1 MSEGNDDAAR
11 LIAHLLVT
19 RAVPR
24 QHPLAQRALLDIDF
38 RDEVERRLAA
48 AGLRLLA
55 NPFADHLAVALTF
68 DAEQAVFGQGT
79 NWINNNFGLAKD
91 GVALLVLLW
100 ALIVLPK
107 RERQWSR
114 QTDDQSA
121 QQNDMF
127 GAAKPLAASTDAS
140 RGISEAT
147 LRADYASAAGGWTRI
162 NMNLGTLSRLGF
174 IERRN
179 KIIHEGPLLD
189 LAFDYE
195 QLAPRIINGALGDLL
210 AGKSAAS
217 EPPVA
222 RVPTGTQRAG
232 ADDTANTAAPGT
244 ESLLKAAAAALKL
257 GDD

>member
-1 MSEGNDDAAR
+1 MSEHTSESEQGGDAAH
-11 LIAHLLVT
+11 LIAQLLAART
-19 RAVPR
+19 LSRK
-24 QHPLAQRALLDIDF
+24 HPLAQRALLDLDF
-38 RDEVERRLAA
+38 RAEVERRLAA
-48 AGLRLLA
+48 TGLRLLA

-114 QTDDQSA
+114 QSPDGTDQP
-121 QQNDMF
+121 DMF
-127 GAAKPLAASTDAS
+127 GAGKPLTAITDAS

-147 LRADYASAAGGWTRI
+147 LRADYANAAGGWTRI
-162 NMNLGTLSRLGF
+162 GMNLGILSRLGF

-179 KIIHEGPLLD
+179 KIIYEGALLD

-210 AGKSAAS
+210 AGKSAAGETQPS
-217 EPPVA
+217 KSHEDNTPPTRPQSTDALV
-222 RVPTGTQRAG
+222 
-232 ADDTANTAAPGT
+232 
-244 ESLLKAAAAALKL
+244 KAAADALNL
-257 GDD
+257 RPD

>member
-1 MSEGNDDAAR
+1 MSEAGDRCDDAAR
-11 LIAHLLVT
+11 LIAQLLAT
-19 RAVPR
+19 RVVPR
-24 QHPLAQRALLDIDF
+24 KHPLAQRALLDIDF

-55 NPFADHLAVALTF
+55 NPFADHLGIALQF
-68 DAEQAVFGQGT
+68 DAEQAVFGQGAV
-79 NWINNNFGLAKD
+79 WLNNNFGLARD

-107 RERQWSR
+107 RERQWAR
-114 QTDDQSA
+114 QPDN
-121 QQNDMF
+121 QNDMF
-127 GAAKPLAASTDAS
+127 GAAKPLPASADAT

-147 LRADYASAAGGWTRI
+147 LRADYAHAAGGWTRI
-162 NMNLGTLSRLGF
+162 NMNLGILSRLGF

-179 KIIHEGPLLD
+179 KIIYEGPLLD

-210 AGKSAAS
+210 AGKATANELPPARVGAGDTASAAS
-217 EPPVA
+217 PSTDALV
-222 RVPTGTQRAG
+222 
-232 ADDTANTAAPGT
+232 
-244 ESLLKAAAAALKL
+244 KAAADALKL

>member
-1 MSEGNDDAAR
+1 MSEHTSESEQGGDAAH
-11 LIAHLLVT
+11 LIAQLLAART
-19 RAVPR
+19 LSRK
-24 QHPLAQRALLDIDF
+24 HPLAQRALLDLDF
-38 RDEVERRLAA
+38 RAEVERRLAA
-48 AGLRLLA
+48 TGLRLLA

-114 QTDDQSA
+114 QSPDGTDQP
-121 QQNDMF
+121 DMF
-127 GAAKPLAASTDAS
+127 GAGKPLSAITDAS

-147 LRADYASAAGGWTRI
+147 LRADYANAAGGWTRI
-162 NMNLGTLSRLGF
+162 GMNLGILSRLGF

-179 KIIHEGPLLD
+179 KIIYEGALLD

-195 QLAPRIINGALGDLL
+195 QLAPRIINGALGELL
-210 AGKSAAS
+210 AGKTTAS
-217 EPPVA
+217 ETPPPKHA
-222 RVPTGTQRAG
+222 EGDATPTGLQS
-232 ADDTANTAAPGT
+232 T
-244 ESLLKAAAAALKL
+244 EALVKAAADALNL
-257 GDD
+257 RPD

>member
-1 MSEGNDDAAR
+1 MSESSDDAAR
-11 LIAHLLVT
+11 LIAQLLAT

-114 QTDDQSA
+114 QADDQST

-127 GAAKPLAASTDAS
+127 GAAKPLAASVDAS

-179 KIIHEGPLLD
+179 KIIYEGPLLD

-195 QLAPRIINGALGDLL
+195 QLAPRIINGALGELL

-217 EPPVA
+217 EPPPA
-222 RVPTGTQRAG
+222 RVPGGPHRAG
-232 ADDTANTAAPGT
+232 TSDTASAAPPST
-244 ESLLKAAAAALKL
+244 EALVKAAADALKL

>member
-1 MSEGNDDAAR
+1 MSDSTDAAAR
-11 LIAHLLVT
+11 LIAQLLAA

-24 QHPLAQRALLDIDF
+24 THPLAQRALLDSEF

-68 DAEQAVFGQGT
+68 DAEQAVFGQGK

-114 QTDDQSA
+114 QPDDQS
-121 QQNDMF
+121 DMF
-127 GAAKPLAASTDAS
+127 GAAKPLAAAIDAS
-140 RGISEAT
+140 RGIAEAT
-147 LRADYASAAGGWTRI
+147 LRADYANAAGGWTRI
-162 NMNLGTLSRLGF
+162 NMNLGILSRLGF

-179 KIIHEGPLLD
+179 KVIFEGPLLD

-195 QLAPRIINGALGDLL
+195 QLAPRIINGALGELL
-210 AGKSAAS
+210 AGKSAANEAPSAKVGAGPSQADVSYPVGGS
-217 EPPVA
+217 ERMV
-222 RVPTGTQRAG
+222 G
-232 ADDTANTAAPGT
+232 
-244 ESLLKAAAAALKL
+244 K
-257 GDD
+257 

>member
-1 MSEGNDDAAR
+1 MADHAAH
-11 LIAHLLVT
+11 LIAQLLAL

-24 QHPLAQRALLDIDF
+24 THPLAQRALLDGEF

-48 AGLRLLA
+48 AGMRLLA

-68 DAEQAVFGQGT
+68 DAEQAVFGQGK

-114 QTDDQSA
+114 QPDDQSA

-127 GAAKPLAASTDAS
+127 GAAKPLAAAADAS
-140 RGISEAT
+140 RGIAEAT
-147 LRADYASAAGGWTRI
+147 LRADYANAAGGWTRI
-162 NMNLGTLSRLGF
+162 NMNLGILSRLGF

-179 KIIHEGPLLD
+179 KVIFEGPLLD

-195 QLAPRIINGALGDLL
+195 QLAPRIINGALGELL
-210 AGKSAAS
+210 AGKTAAA
-217 EPPVA
+217 EPPPVK
-222 RVPTGTQRAG
+222 VG
-232 ADDTANTAAPGT
+232 ADGTAPADTEA
-244 ESLLKAAAAALKL
+244 LVKAAAAALNL
-257 GDD
+257 VD

>member
-1 MSEGNDDAAR
+1 MSEGSDDAAR
-11 LIAHLLVT
+11 LIAHLLAA
-19 RAVPR
+19 RAVPHK
-24 QHPLAQRALLDIDF
+24 HPLAQRALLDIDF

-55 NPFADHLAVALTF
+55 NPFADHMAIALTF

-114 QTDDQSA
+114 QSDDQSA
-121 QQNDMF
+121 HQNDMF
-127 GAAKPLAASTDAS
+127 GAAKPLAASADAS

-179 KIIHEGPLLD
+179 KIIYEGPLLD

-210 AGKSAAS
+210 ADKSAAN
-217 EPPVA
+217 EPSPEKI
-222 RVPTGTQRAG
+222 GAG
-232 ADDTANTAAPGT
+232 DTASAAPPST
-244 ESLLKAAAAALKL
+244 DALVKAAADALKL

>member
-1 MSEGNDDAAR
+1 MSEGSDDAAR
-11 LIAHLLVT
+11 LIAQLLAT
-19 RAVPR
+19 RAVAR
-24 QHPLAQRALLDIDF
+24 RHPLAQRALLDVDF

-79 NWINNNFGLAKD
+79 TWINNNFGLAKD

-114 QTDDQSA
+114 QADDQS
-121 QQNDMF
+121 DMF
-127 GAAKPLAASTDAS
+127 GAAKPLATSADAS

-162 NMNLGTLSRLGF
+162 NMNLGVLSRLGF

-195 QLAPRIINGALGDLL
+195 QLAPRIINGTLGDLL
-210 AGKSAAS
+210 AGKRAAS
-217 EPPVA
+217 EPPS
-222 RVPTGTQRAG
+222 AG
-232 ADDTANTAAPGT
+232 VGAGDTAGTAPPST
-244 ESLLKAAAAALKL
+244 DSLVKAAADALKL